1 MPMPANC
8 YFCNLEGFKSAKT
21 IIQFHSTF
29 SFAKCLC
36 ICSLVFGLFS
46 FAAQGQEFPPVVAKA
61 YRLAQKLKVDSARTL
76 LAQPM
81 KGDAEAC
88 RLLALSYADFIEVLV
103 GEADD
108 EPAWLGPKVKTR
120 FEALDDLNSTTAWA
134 RHARAEMILHEGLL
148 NARFGNNVKAVITLR
163 KAFLAGKENGKD
175 FPTFLPAQK
184 SLGIYNLLFGLAPS
198 QYRWALRLFSVEG
211 SADEGIAD
219 LKRSSSKLH
228 AQQQESYFLLGLAN
242 IFLKDNP
249 QEGTRLITQY
259 IKNEPDDIAGLAALA
274 TVYMRGF
281 QNQKG
286 LSTALFAK
294 QDASQVPFHYLKM
307 LRGELYLQQLQ
318 YDSAI
323 SNLESYLAVCSQ
335 TRFVK
340 DLHYK
345 LFLAYYL
352 KGNKEKANTYFY
364 TIPSVGTIG
373 SEGDRYAE
381 YFSKRGL
388 IPNKALLRS
397 RLLFDGGYWAQ
408 ADAMLDSIR
417 FKDLPS
423 TTEQTELAYRRA
435 RIAQKTGNIAKAKAL
450 FQLAISIGA
459 EDPSYFAAMSSLQ
472 LGYLYRK
479 EGKPDDAK
487 SAFERVLTF
496 PEHEYKDGLDYRAN
510 SGMKSLKRKP
520 KS

>member
-1 MPMPANC
+1 MAR
-8 YFCNLEGFKSAKT
+8 
-21 IIQFHSTF
+21 
-29 SFAKCLC
+29 
-36 ICSLVFGLFS
+36 
-46 FAAQGQEFPPVVAKA
+46 A
-61 YRLAQKLKVDSARTL
+61 YRLAQKLKVDSARLL
-76 LAQPM
+76 LAAPLQ
-81 KGDAEAC
+81 GDDEAC

-108 EPAWLGPKVKTR
+108 EPAWLAPKMKAR
-120 FEALDDLNSTTAWA
+120 NNALEDMNSKTAWA
-134 RHARAEMILHEGLL
+134 RHARAEMLLHEGLL
-148 NARFGNNVKAVITLR
+148 NARFGNNVKAGLTLR
-163 KAFLAGKENGKD
+163 KAFLAGKDNAAD
-175 FPTFLPAQK
+175 FPNFLPAQK

-198 QYRWALRLFSVEG
+198 QYRWALRLFNVEG
-211 SADEGIAD
+211 NADDGLKD
-219 LKRSSSKLH
+219 LKKSASQPN
-228 AQQQESYFLLGLAN
+228 AQQQESLFLLGLAN
-242 IFLKDNP
+242 IYLKDNP
-249 QEGTRLITQY
+249 IEGTRLINQY
-259 IKNEPDDIAGLAALA
+259 INNEADDIAGLAALA

-286 LSTALFAK
+286 LSTALFAR

-307 LRGELYLQQLQ
+307 LRGELYLQQLA

-323 SNLESYLAVCSQ
+323 ANLEAYLAVCSQ

-397 RLLFDGGYWAQ
+397 RLLFDGGYWAM
-408 ADAMLDSIR
+408 ANAMLDSVR
-417 FKDLPS
+417 LRDLPS
-423 TTEQTELAYRRA
+423 ITEQTELAYRRA
-435 RIAQKTGNIAKAKAL
+435 RIAQKTGNNQQAIAL

-459 EDPSYFAAMSSLQ
+459 DDPSYFAAMSSLQ

-479 EGKPDDAK
+479 EKKIADAK
-487 SAFERVLTF
+487 AAFERVLTF

-510 SGMKSLKRKP
+510 SGLKSLKRKT